1 MTQDYTLSDKPVIKM
16 NTIVRF
22 YLSVLLTF
30 SLSTSWATDG
40 NPSNIPTLDED
51 LAKLLTT
58 QFGDLM
64 NDFPTFTD
72 DEYKQRF
79 FELSGQIEYKLTSLI
94 RERISVRTERY
105 RASTEKILG
114 LADVY
119 FPIFEEHL
127 ALHGVHHHLKYLP
140 IIESR
145 LNPVA
150 KSYAS
155 AVGLWQFISSTAKL
169 YNLKITSTID
179 ERSNTYK
186 ASDAAARLLKALY
199 VRYQDWPLALAAYN
213 CGGGRVN
220 KAIKSAG
227 GVKDYWKVKDYLP
240 KETQKYVPYFM
251 AVVYVGEFYHLHELS
266 PETMPTDLVLTDTL
280 QIKGG
285 TPLYKLS
292 QDWDI
297 SQDTLKLLNPGYI
310 KNYVPASSTNNNII
324 VLPARIVAK
333 VRGYEEEFNRLTSI
347 QSENPIRRVRRISS
361 EEEIELLMRAHRFK
375 REDLLYWNDLPDN
388 YTPQPNDLIAI
399 RKYHAPKDAILKKKA
414 PIRSNIQS
422 ISIAA
427 LKVVGLED
435 RSNKALTAEVYIS
448 LNAKNSMSSS
458 ISTVAAVVPVS
469 KNAISTPTYQK
480 QNNNTVAIA
489 APAKT
494 EQEVTSDNQYS
505 LNSSG
510 ALAAAAQK
518 APKEE
523 KEIEDIAS
531 TLPDRSRDR
540 RLRNQGALTT
550 TNEDTEAAKLAEAEA
565 TRLEAQRVAAIQ
577 RAKHIQAQQAALG
590 YADNLIA
597 QQTVV
602 QEAKN
607 KAIVDKDFTD
617 LATQYLALEAS
628 NIENSKKALFAQQ
641 AEANAAQ
648 QQKELKAKQLLAQQN
663 ALEQAQALLTNN
675 QNIEHQNPSTELKA
689 QYKLAEQATLA
700 ETARIMAQKEALAAA
715 DRIASQK
722 AAELQAKKE
731 KAQQAAFVAAQDMV
745 QTIETKETT
754 IDHNAET
761 KAVAI
766 LNQQANEQET
776 QRLVANKAK
785 QEADQIAAQKAADLK
800 AKKQLAQQYAL
811 ATAQDL
817 TNQNK
822 TTATTSNQFENTVSN
837 WAKEEAKLAE
847 TQRLVA
853 QQNAIEEAQRLAK
866 EEAAQKAAQQT
877 AKLRAAQQTAIEE
890 AQALLAKQE
899 AQKTTAYD
907 HQQDNVVK
915 TTEQQTQELAKQEE
929 ATRITAHEALIAKIE
944 QAEANG
950 TQLATELPSRDR
962 TRNIRSA
969 VTTTTVSNTTATTA
983 KKSEKSLENVY
994 SYHRIRSGETIWD
1007 ISSQYPEISASEIL
1021 DLNNLKTDSPL
1032 RAGVILKIRN

>member
-1 MTQDYTLSDKPVIKM
+1 MH
-16 NTIVRF
+16 TIVRF

-30 SLSTSWATDG
+30 CLSTSWATDG
-40 NPSNIPTLDED
+40 NPSNIPTLDDD

-58 QFGDLM
+58 EFGDLM
-64 NDFPTFTD
+64 NDFPSFTD

-79 FELSGQIEYKLTSLI
+79 FELSGQIEYQLTALI
-94 RERISVRTERY
+94 RERITVRTERY
-105 RASTEKILG
+105 RASTEKLLG

-127 ALHGVHHHLKYLP
+127 ARHGVHHHLKYLP

-199 VRYQDWPLALAAYN
+199 VRYDDWALALAAYN

-227 GVKDYWKVKDYLP
+227 GVKNYWKIKAYLP

-251 AVVYVGEFYHLHELS
+251 AVVYVGEFYHLHELT
-266 PETMPTDLVLTDTL
+266 PETMPTNLVLTDTV

-292 QDWDI
+292 QEWDI
-297 SQDTLKLLNPGYI
+297 NQDTLKMLNPGYI
-310 KNYVPASSTNNNII
+310 KNYVPTSSANNNII

-333 VRGYEEEFNRLTSI
+333 LRGYEEEFNRLTSI
-347 QSENPIRRVRRISS
+347 QAENPIRRVRRISS

-388 YTPQPNDLIAI
+388 YTPKPNDLVAI

-414 PIRSNIQS
+414 PVRSNIQA

-448 LNAKNSMSSS
+448 LNSNNNTMSSS
-458 ISTVAAVVPVS
+458 MPTIAAVVPVS
-469 KNAISTPTYQK
+469 KNATSTPVYNKNST
-480 QNNNTVAIA
+480 AIA
-489 APAKT
+489 APPKAK
-494 EQEVTSDNQYS
+494 QEVTADNQYT
-505 LNSSG
+505 LNSGG
-510 ALAAAAQK
+510 ALAAASQK
-518 APKEE
+518 APETAKEE
-523 KEIEDIAS
+523 TDIAA

-540 RLRNQGALTT
+540 RLRSNGTLTT
-550 TNEDTEAAKLAEAEA
+550 TANATTTTKEVDTEAAKLAEAEA
-565 TRLEAQRVAAIQ
+565 NRLEAQRIAVAQ
-577 RAKHIQAQQAALG
+577 KAKRVQAQQNALG
-590 YADNLIA
+590 YANTLVSNQALI
-597 QQTVV
+597 QD
-602 QEAKN
+602 AKN
-607 KAIVDKDFTD
+607 KPVTDKDFTEV
-617 LATQYLALEAS
+617 AQQYLALETS
-628 NIENSKKALFAQQ
+628 NIENSKKAIAAQQ
-641 AEANAAQ
+641 AAANAAQ
-648 QQKELKAKQLLAQQN
+648 QQQELKAKQLLAQQE
-663 ALEQAQALLTNN
+663 ALEKAQALVTNT
-675 QNIEHQNPSTELKA
+675 QNIEHQNPATELKA
-689 QYKLAEQATLA
+689 QQQLDQQATLA
-700 ETARIMAQKEALAAA
+700 ENARIATQKEALVAA
-715 DRIASQK
+715 DRAAAQQ
-722 AAELQAKKE
+722 AAELKAKKE
-731 KAQQAAFVAAQDMV
+731 KAQQAALATAQTVV
-745 QTIETKETT
+745 QTAESENAT

-766 LNQQANEQET
+766 LNHQANEQET
-776 QRLVANKAK
+776 QRLVINKAQ
-785 QEADQIAAQKAADLK
+785 QEAEQIAAKKATEAK

-817 TNQNK
+817 TNKNK
-822 TTATTSNQFENTVSN
+822 TTETNNSQVENKVSN
-837 WAKEEAKLAE
+837 WAKQEANHQE
-847 TQRLVA
+847 TQRLTA
-853 QQNAIEEAQRLAK
+853 QQQAK
-866 EEAAQKAAQQT
+866 EEAARLALEETAKQEAEQKAKLIAAQQ
-877 AKLRAAQQTAIEE
+877 AAAEQ

-899 AQKTTAYD
+899 ADKAAQYNE
-907 HQQDNVVK
+907 QQDNLVE
-915 TTEQQTQELAKQEE
+915 TTEQQAQQLAKQEE
-929 ATRITAHEALIAKIE
+929 ATRITAQEALATKIE
-944 QAEANG
+944 KAQANG

-962 TRNIRSA
+962 TRNIRSSA
-969 VTTTTVSNTTATTA
+969 TTTDNATVETTTT
-983 KKSEKSLENVY
+983 KKTDKSLENVY

-1021 DLNNLKTDSPL
+1021 ELNNLRTDSAL